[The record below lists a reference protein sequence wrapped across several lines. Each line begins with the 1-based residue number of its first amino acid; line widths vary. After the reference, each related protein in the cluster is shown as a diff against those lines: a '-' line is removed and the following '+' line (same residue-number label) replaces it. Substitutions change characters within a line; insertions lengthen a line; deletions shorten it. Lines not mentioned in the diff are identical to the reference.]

1 MKNTSTKKIVIGA
14 IVLAVLVALFAFFYG
29 RFAAKSTAGDKAIV
43 IEVVDESGNSTEY
56 DVDTDAEYLKDA
68 MDDLAE
74 ADDSF
79 SFSGK
84 DSGYGLMVQV
94 INGKQ
99 AIYEEDG
106 AYWALYVNGE
116 YGQYGVTEQPV
127 TDGDTYT
134 WSYEAAE

>member
-1 MKNTSTKKIVIGA
+1 MKNNSTKKIVISA
-14 IVLAVLVALFAFFYG
+14 IVLAVLIAAFALLYG
-29 RFAAKSTAGDKAIV
+29 KFPAKSTAGDKAIV

>member
-1 MKNTSTKKIVIGA
+1 MKNNSTKKIVISA
-14 IVLAVLVALFAFFYG
+14 IVLAVLIAAFALLYG
-29 RFAAKSTAGDKAIV
+29 KFSAKGTAGDKAIV

-84 DSGYGLMVQV
+84 DGGYGLMVQV
-94 INGKQ
+94 INDKQ

-134 WSYEAAE
+134 WTYEQAE

>member
-1 MKNTSTKKIVIGA
+1 MKNTSTKKIVISA
-14 IVLAVLVALFAFFYG
+14 IVLAVLIAAFALLYG
-29 RFAAKSTAGDKAIV
+29 KFSAKSTAGDKAIV

-68 MDDLAE
+68 MDDLSE

-84 DSGYGLMVQV
+84 DGGYGLMVQV

-134 WSYEAAE
+134 WSYEQAE

>member
-29 RFAAKSTAGDKAIV
+29 RFSAKSTVGDKAIV
-43 IEVVDESGNSTEY
+43 IEVVDDSGSSTQY
-56 DVDTDAEYLKDA
+56 DVNTDAEFLKDA

-84 DSGYGLMVQV
+84 DGGYGLMVQV

-127 TDGDTYT
+127 ADGDTYT

>member
-1 MKNTSTKKIVIGA
+1 MCFEFA
-14 IVLAVLVALFAFFYG
+14 ICYNVFVA
-29 RFAAKSTAGDKAIV
+29 KPTAGSKSVV
-43 IEVVDESGNSTEY
+43 IEVVDSTGTTTSY

>member
-1 MKNTSTKKIVIGA
+1 MKNTSTKKIAISA
-14 IVLAVLVALFAFFYG
+14 IVLAVLIAAFALLYG
-29 RFAAKSTAGDKAIV
+29 KFSAKSTAGDKAIV
-43 IEVVDESGNSTEY
+43 IEVVDESGNRTEY

-84 DSGYGLMVQV
+84 DGGYGLMVQV
-94 INGKQ
+94 INDKQ

-134 WSYEAAE
+134 WTYEQAE

>member
-1 MKNTSTKKIVIGA
+1 MKNTSTKKIVISA
-14 IVLAVLVALFAFFYG
+14 IVLAVLIAAFALLYG
-29 RFAAKSTAGDKAIV
+29 KFSAKSTAGDKAIV

-68 MDDLAE
+68 MDDLSE

-84 DSGYGLMVQV
+84 DGGYGFMVQV

-134 WSYEAAE
+134 WSYEQAE

>member
-1 MKNTSTKKIVIGA
+1 
-14 IVLAVLVALFAFFYG
+14 
-29 RFAAKSTAGDKAIV
+29 
-43 IEVVDESGNSTEY
+43 
-56 DVDTDAEYLKDA
+56 

-84 DSGYGLMVQV
+84 DGGYGLMVQV

>member
-1 MKNTSTKKIVIGA
+1 MKNTSTKKIVISA
-14 IVLAVLVALFAFFYG
+14 IVLAVLIAAFALLYG
-29 RFAAKSTAGDKAIV
+29 KFSAKSTAGDKAIV

-84 DSGYGLMVQV
+84 DGGYGLMVQV

-134 WSYEAAE
+134 WSYEQAE